1 MRLRRS
7 SNDSD
12 PSGGFPRLTLILT
25 ILYKDL
31 HPPFWQGLQLSGM
44 LELEMAESLSND
56 WLKQRLD
63 SNHRESPYSIP
74 DKRCWI
80 IALSG
85 LVKPMHIL
93 GAYSIIAQ
101 ILSDYK
107 YSQTFL

>member
-1 MRLRRS
+1 
-7 SNDSD
+7 
-12 PSGGFPRLTLILT
+12 
-25 ILYKDL
+25 
-31 HPPFWQGLQLSGM
+31 
-44 LELEMAESLSND
+44 MAESLSND

-93 GAYSIIAQ
+93 GAYSIISTNFIGLQ
-101 ILSDYK
+101 ILDDSSSAGAPCSYARSPADK
-107 YSQTFL
+107 INRFS